1 MSDSL
6 FPAEAPAAPLAP
18 SSSPYRVLAR
28 KYRPQRF
35 EDLIGQEAMVR
46 TIANSFTVG
55 RIHQAYIFTGVRG
68 TGKTTTAR
76 ILARALNYSVPGR
89 IDQPSV
95 DMPELGVHCQAI
107 MDSRHVDVIEMDAAS
122 HTGVDDVREII
133 ENARY
138 RPVSAR
144 TKVYVIDEVHMLSK
158 QAFNALLKTLEEP
171 PEHVKFLFATTEIEK
186 VPVTVRSRCI
196 RFDLK
201 RIELGLMIGH
211 LEKICGLEGVAA
223 EPEALAV
230 IARVAE
236 GSVRD
241 ALSLLD
247 QAIAYGGPAGVTALD
262 VRDMLGLSD
271 RGEIVTLFE
280 RAMKGEIAEALELM
294 RALYRAGA
302 DPADVLLEIA
312 EVCHYVTQVKI
323 APEAPDDATIG
334 QSQRERGREFA
345 RRLSMGALT
354 RAWQILL
361 KGFDDVNDLPRPLA
375 SAEMAL
381 IRLAYASDLPTP
393 EEALRKLAET
403 TDYAPRHAPPLPPA
417 GVGPREG
424 ASAAGGPERGPA
436 QNAPEPAKPPASAVR
451 LARFEDV
458 VALARARRDI
468 QLVQALER
476 DVRLDRFE
484 QGSIAFSLVE
494 GASPGLAQMLAKRLQ
509 EWTGERWMVAL
520 APGSTAPTLRE
531 IQSAREAERTTD
543 AAAHPVVRKVL
554 ERFKGARI
562 VEVRAPEA
570 AAAPAH
576 PRPRRTTTSA
586 TPIPNRSTTIFERG
600 EAAMDIM
607 GMMKKAQEVQAKLQ
621 EAQEELG
628 RVEVEGASGG
638 GMVRIAMTAKGE
650 IRGIQIDSSLLTPSD
665 KEMLEDLIM
674 AAFADAK
681 GKAERAAA
689 EKMQSLT
696 AGLPLP
702 PGMKLP
708 F

>member
-1 MSDSL
+1 MSDTL
-6 FPAEAPAAPLAP
+6 FASAAAPAPAPAA
-18 SSSPYRVLAR
+18 SPYRVLAR

-35 EDLIGQEAMVR
+35 EELIGQEAMVR
-46 TIANSFTVG
+46 TLANSFAAD

-76 ILARALNYSVPGR
+76 ILARALNYSIPGG
-89 IDQPSV
+89 IDRPSV
-95 DMPELGVHCQAI
+95 EMPELGVHCQAI

-144 TKVYVIDEVHMLSK
+144 TKVYIIDEVHMLSK

-171 PEHVKFLFATTEIEK
+171 PEHVKFLFATTEIDK
-186 VPVTVRSRCI
+186 VPITVRSRCI

-201 RIELGLMIGH
+201 RIESGLMIGH
-211 LEKICGLEGVAA
+211 LGRIAAAEGVAV

-230 IARVAE
+230 MARVAE

-247 QAIAYGGPAGVTALD
+247 QGIAYGGPDGVTALA

-271 RGEIVTLFE
+271 RGEILTLFE
-280 RAMKGEIAEALELM
+280 RAMNGQIAGALDLL

-302 DPADVLLEIA
+302 DPADIVLELA
-312 EVCHYVTQVKI
+312 EVSHYVTQVKI
-323 APEAPDDATIG
+323 APDAPEDATI
-334 QSQRERGREFA
+334 SDVQRTKGREFA
-345 RRLSMGALT
+345 GRLTIGALT

-361 KGFDDVNDLPRPLA
+361 KGFEDANDSPRPLA

-393 EEALRKLAET
+393 EDALRKLAET
-403 TDYAPRHAPPLPPA
+403 TDHAPRHAPPLPP
-417 GVGPREG
+417 V
-424 ASAAGGPERGPA
+424 AGGPGGRLGLA
-436 QNAPEPAKPPASAVR
+436 AAPAKTIPVASPAGVTKPSSPAIR

-458 VALARARRDI
+458 VALARAKRDI

-476 DVRLDRFE
+476 DVRLERFD
-484 QGSIAFSLVE
+484 QGSIAFSLAE
-494 GASPGLAQMLAKRLQ
+494 GAAPDLAQTVARRLQ

-520 APGSTAPTLRE
+520 AQGSTAPTLHEARV
-531 IQSAREAERTTD
+531 ARETERTTD

-562 VEVRAPEA
+562 VEVRTPEIVGPTPL
-570 AAAPAH
+570 PA
-576 PRPRRTTTSA
+576 
-586 TPIPNRSTTIFERG
+586 
-600 EAAMDIM
+600 DD
-607 GMMKKAQEVQAKLQ
+607 EV
-621 EAQEELG
+621 G
-628 RVEVEGASGG
+628 YDSGP
-638 GMVRIAMTAKGE
+638 A
-650 IRGIQIDSSLLTPSD
+650 DD
-665 KEMLEDLIM
+665 EDL
-674 AAFADAK
+674 
-681 GKAERAAA
+681 
-689 EKMQSLT
+689 
-696 AGLPLP
+696 
-702 PGMKLP
+702 
-708 F
+708 